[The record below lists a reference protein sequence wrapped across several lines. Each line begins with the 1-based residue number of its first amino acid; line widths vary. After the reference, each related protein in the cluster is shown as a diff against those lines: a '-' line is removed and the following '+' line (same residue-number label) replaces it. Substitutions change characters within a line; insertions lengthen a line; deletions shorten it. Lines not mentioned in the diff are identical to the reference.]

1 MAKPAPLEQGG
12 GKGVNVPGR
21 AGVGRWLPW
30 MRRALSLAALGE
42 GRTSPNPLV
51 GAVVLDAAGQLVG
64 EGFHARA
71 GEPHAEVGALAQA
84 GARARGGTLVVTLE
98 PCCHHGR
105 TPPCT
110 EAVIG
115 AGIARVVVA
124 MADPDPR
131 VAGGGIARLRAAGL
145 EVIEAVAEA
154 EARRLNRAF
163 VHRVRTGRPL
173 GILKWAMS
181 LDGRTALPN
190 GQSQWI
196 SGPEARAWVHGLRA
210 RCDAVIVGGGTLR
223 ADDPLLTS
231 RSRRDPEPLRVVL
244 SRSLDLPDEAQLWDQ
259 AVATTLVAHGPMSG
273 PDQQEREARAAATC
287 ALLDRL
293 GVDRL
298 ELGSCE
304 PAPLLEA
311 LAARG
316 CNRVLWECG
325 PDLAA
330 AALSQGCV
338 QELAAVIAP
347 KLLGGL
353 AARTPLGNL
362 GLEGMDQVQPWRA
375 HERRD
380 LGSDLLW
387 ELESLESPAVH
398 PGSFTVGVG
407 SARPGSAG

>member
-1 MAKPAPLEQGG
+1 MVAASPSTPPPAS
-12 GKGVNVPGR
+12 
-21 AGVGRWLPW
+21 WLSW
-30 MRRALSLAALGE
+30 MRRALALAALAD

-51 GAVVLDAAGQLVG
+51 GAVVLDAAGLLVG

-71 GEPHAEVGALAQA
+71 GDPHAEVGALMQA
-84 GARARGGTLVVTLE
+84 GDRARGGTLIVTLE

-110 EAVIG
+110 EAVIN
-115 AGIARVVVA
+115 AGITRVVVA

-154 EARRLNRAF
+154 QALRLNRAF
-163 VHRVRTGRPL
+163 VHRVRTRRPL

-190 GQSQWI
+190 GRSQWI
-196 SGPEARAWVHGLRA
+196 SGPAARAWVHRLRA
-210 RCDAVIVGGGTLR
+210 GCDAVIGGGGTLR

-231 RSRRDPEPLRVVL
+231 RGRRDPEPLRVVL
-244 SRSLDLPDEAQLWDQ
+244 SRSLDLPEDAQLWDQ
-259 AVATTLVAHGPMSG
+259 AVAPTLVAHGPMG
-273 PDQQEREARAAATC
+273 VPEQRDGKTRAEASC
-287 ALLDRL
+287 ALLDRF
-293 GVDRL
+293 GVERL
-298 ELGSCE
+298 ALAACE
-304 PAPLLEA
+304 PGSLLEA
-311 LAARG
+311 LAVRG

-325 PDLAA
+325 PELAA
-330 AALSQGCV
+330 SALRQGCV

-353 AARTPLGNL
+353 AARTPLGDL
-362 GLEGMDQVQPWRA
+362 GLEGLDQVQTWREL
-375 HERRD
+375 ERIG

-387 ELESLESPAVH
+387 ELERPDPLPDPAGPSSLGA
-398 PGSFTVGVG
+398 G
-407 SARPGSAG
+407 SARTGWAP